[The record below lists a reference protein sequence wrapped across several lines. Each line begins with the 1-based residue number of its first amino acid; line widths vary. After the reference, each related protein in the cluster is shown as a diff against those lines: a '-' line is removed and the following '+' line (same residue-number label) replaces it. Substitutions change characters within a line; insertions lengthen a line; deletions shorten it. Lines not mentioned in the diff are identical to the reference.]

1 MFSRVLKQV
10 PSNSAINRGIWQDIR
25 AAAGN
30 RMRRRE
36 TADVPDE
43 YWQQSMSIL
52 KAAGPATT
60 WRPSFMTPL
69 PAEIASAM
77 RYSSTFFYHRVCMRE

>member
-36 TADVPDE
+36 TADVPGE

-52 KAAGPATT
+52 KATASDDMKTFVHDATACRNCIGHT
-60 WRPSFMTPL
+60 LFKHVLLPSRL
-69 PAEIASAM
+69 HA
-77 RYSSTFFYHRVCMRE
+77 